1 MISKRKKSIKPKH
14 RLRILL
20 IVLVFLLLL
29 AFLPI
34 LIAGETPCAYDDS
47 LLGAS
52 EADIAAEWT
61 RVYQQE
67 DNDTIAVE
75 TQVYKLW
82 QKENEQLVT
91 VFGYDGEWKGR
102 VCDYLIRD
110 QATGELR
117 GSLAADCKTLPT
129 LLKLRF
135 GIQPDSHYYDVGSG
149 EVIDSWLT
157 CDGKIIVWFD
167 SSEIMVHDAFTLKN
181 AAEYQ
186 PLIALN
192 WLVHLPY
199 TLMMLLYYRV
209 FK

>member
-14 RLRILL
+14 RLRTLL
-20 IVLVFLLLL
+20 IVLAILLLIT
-29 AFLPI
+29 FLPI
-34 LIAGETPCAYDDS
+34 LISGAKPCTYDNS

-61 RVYQQE
+61 HLYQRE
-67 DNDTIAVE
+67 DNDTVAME
-75 TQVYKLW
+75 TRVYELW
-82 QKENEQLVT
+82 QRENDQLVA
-91 VFGYDGEWKGR
+91 VFEHEQ

-110 QATGELR
+110 QATGVLR
-117 GSLAADCKTLPT
+117 GSLTTEYKTLPT

-135 GIQPDSHYYDVGSG
+135 GGRPDAHYYDVGSG
-149 EVIDSWLT
+149 GVIDSWLT
-157 CDGKIIVWFD
+157 CDGKVIVWFD

-199 TLMMLLYYRV
+199 TLVMLLYYRV